1 MFHHILVATDGSTL
15 SNLALPYAADLARHY
30 GSALTLLYVV
40 PPVPESA
47 YEGSFTY
54 VYNPEKRARQLE
66 EAERI
71 IQDALA
77 QLDYPG
83 TETIK
88 STDQGASIAEIIV
101 SEVRQAHADLVVMST
116 HGRTG
121 FAHLFQGSVA
131 EAVMHK
137 LDVPVFL
144 VRAPA
149 SLRLLRAEKKDSPQR
164 HPFH

>member
-1 MFHHILVATDGSTL
+1 MFHHILVATDGSAL
-15 SNLALPYAADLARHY
+15 GNLALPYATDLARHY

-47 YEGSFTY
+47 YEGTFTY
-54 VYNPEKRARQLE
+54 VYNPKKRAHQLE

-77 QLDYPG
+77 QLDYPD
-83 TETIK
+83 TEAIK
-88 STDQGASIAEIIV
+88 ATDQGLPVADVIV

-116 HGRTG
+116 HGRAR
-121 FAHLFQGSVA
+121 FAHLFRGSVA
-131 EAVMHK
+131 EAVIHK

-144 VRAPA
+144 VRAPVSRQSSDTERRE
-149 SLRLLRAEKKDSPQR
+149 SLQS

>member
-15 SNLALPYAADLARHY
+15 GNLALPYAADLSRHY

-40 PPVPESA
+40 PPVPEAS
-47 YEGSFTY
+47 YEGAFMY
-54 VYNPEKRARQLE
+54 VYNPEKRAHQLE
-66 EAERI
+66 EADRI

-77 QLDYPG
+77 QLDYPD
-83 TETIK
+83 TKTIK
-88 STDQGASIAEIIV
+88 ATDQSAPIAEVIV

-121 FAHLFQGSVA
+121 FAHFFQGSVA

-149 SLRLLRAEKKDSPQR
+149 RRQLPGTGQKESPHS
-164 HPFH
+164 HPLH

>member
-1 MFHHILVATDGSTL
+1 MFHHVLVATDGSTL
-15 SNLALPYAADLARHY
+15 GNLALPYAADLARHY

-40 PPVPESA
+40 PPVPEAA
-47 YEGSFTY
+47 YEGAFTY
-54 VYNPEKRARQLE
+54 VYNPGKRARQLE

-77 QLDYPG
+77 QLDFPD
-83 TETIK
+83 TEAVK
-88 STDQGASIAEIIV
+88 AVAQGSTIAEVIV
-101 SEVRQAHADLVVMST
+101 SEIRQAHADLVVMST

-121 FAHLFQGSVA
+121 FAHLFQGSIA

-144 VRAPA
+144 VRAPT
-149 SLRLLRAEKKDSPQR
+149 SRQIVGTEQRESPYG